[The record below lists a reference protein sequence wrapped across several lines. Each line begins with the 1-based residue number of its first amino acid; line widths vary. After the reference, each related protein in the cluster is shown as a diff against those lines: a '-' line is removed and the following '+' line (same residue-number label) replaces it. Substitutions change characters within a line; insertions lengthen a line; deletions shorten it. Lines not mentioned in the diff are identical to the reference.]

1 MDEDVYV
8 GLGLCS
14 LGMLDALVGY
24 GKENDSSAWGF
35 YVQWAVI
42 MVARWYGKME
52 GSLFHS

>member
-1 MDEDVYV
+1 MKTFNV

-24 GKENDSSAWGF
+24 GKENDSSAGGL